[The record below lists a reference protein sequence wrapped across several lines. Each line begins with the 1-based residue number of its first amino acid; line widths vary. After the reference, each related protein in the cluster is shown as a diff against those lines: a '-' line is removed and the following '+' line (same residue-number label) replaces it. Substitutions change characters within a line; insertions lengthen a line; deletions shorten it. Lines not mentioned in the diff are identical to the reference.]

1 MTTSPSN
8 FLKLDE
14 VARILQVDM
23 TTIYRWVK
31 EGTFPDPT
39 RVGPAFKMENGKK
52 KPKRQGIRWE
62 KDLVRAWMKDN
73 AWQGLVNEED

>member
-1 MTTSPSN
+1 
-8 FLKLDE
+8 
-14 VARILQVDM
+14 
-23 TTIYRWVK
+23 VK